1 MSVNEK
7 QTFLVA
13 LNGGMVGKY
22 FPTQLDDDVLEPLKD
37 VLKHELNV
45 LFERTQTA
53 AAASAT
59 PAAVAPAGA
68 LALNPRAPAFGAGRG
83 VAGGGGGF

>member
-7 QTFLVA
+7 QTFVLA

-45 LFERTQTA
+45 LFDRTA
-53 AAASAT
+53 AA
-59 PAAVAPAGA
+59 
-68 LALNPRAPAFGAGRG
+68 L
-83 VAGGGGGF
+83 AGGGGGA